1 VGEGK
6 IYDTS
11 AIIDIA
17 EKRLPLKAP
26 YISIPTDV
34 EYPPAVKYARVVLY
48 PAREDYLL
56 AARWRATLRRLGNPL
71 PAVDLVIAA
80 QAVSRGLILV
90 TKDVHFKILKEGVAK
105 NLSLE
110 IVE

>member
-1 VGEGK
+1 
-6 IYDTS
+6 
-11 AIIDIA
+11 
-17 EKRLPLKAP
+17 
-26 YISIPTDV
+26 
-34 EYPPAVKYARVVLY
+34 
-48 PAREDYLL
+48 
-56 AARWRATLRRLGNPL
+56 LGNQL

-90 TKDVHFKILKEGVAK
+90 TKDVHFKILKERVAK